1 MTVDISHCADTISL
15 TINIGNATYPANTSA
30 ADPGAG
36 AGAEQGAGLAADDPG
51 WDHMSSA
58 LWGIVLGAI
67 SFLTIVGNIMVSGSG
82 DKSACRNIYK
92 IFLLNFRKTRILR
105 RFV

>member
-1 MTVDISHCADTISL
+1 MHCADTISL

-30 ADPGAG
+30 ADPGAGAG

-82 DKSACRNIYK
+82 DKSVCRKIYK

>member
-30 ADPGAG
+30 ADP
-36 AGAEQGAGLAADDPG
+36 GAEQGAGLAADDPG

-67 SFLTIVGNIMVSGSG
+67 SFLTIVGNIMVSGSA

-105 RFV
+105 RFM

>member
-1 MTVDISHCADTISL
+1 MIFPCADTISL
-15 TINIGNATYPANTSA
+15 TINIGNSTYPANTSA

-36 AGAEQGAGLAADDPG
+36 AGAELGAGLAADDPG

-58 LWGIVLGAI
+58 LWGIVLGTI
-67 SFLTIVGNIMVSGSG
+67 SFLTIVGNIMVSGDNSV
-82 DKSACRNIYK
+82 CRNIYK

-105 RFV
+105 KFM